1 MPGKKKISTHH
12 LIIKDQLANFP
23 ALNNFVL
30 YQKEKDKWHLQVHF
44 EFKKKHE

>member
-23 ALNNFVL
+23 ALNNFVF
-30 YQKEKDKWHLQVHF
+30 YQEEKDKGLRMAF
-44 EFKKKHE
+44 TGLF